1 MAELF
6 MECEEEELEP
16 WQRRIPEVVDD
27 DDDDDDEPIFVGEIT
42 SSKASANSR
51 QNSAPQRLPVDNGTP
66 NRSTASYNT
75 GPGPTFKAANQHYT
89 APASAPSVMAVSAI
103 YQPVSRSAG
112 ASATS
117 QPAQRPSPAPS
128 SAQPVC
134 RGIPAPIVPQVAV
147 RPLSPAS
154 QPVTRSL
161 LIPVTTQPL
170 DRTIPIVTQH
180 VSRTVTAVTAQ
191 PIIINNQGYIMS
203 SPQISGSS
211 TLMLGIKASSGGTQ
225 YPSGTSIAVLPGVSP
240 QVGRPVQQITQV
252 HQVTPV
258 RTVSNFS
265 HRPQVQVSSTIQSS
279 ILSLAHVQ
287 SSSQPSSAKLQPVQ
301 MTTTKLQPIQLASA
315 PLHSS
320 PVICAQQQSVPVV
333 SPQLQPAPQGTNRT
347 GNSTNP
353 AAKRSS
359 ASDGNGN
366 VPKKAKLDAGT
377 PPSAS
382 GNVKNGAP
390 FLKACPKCNIHFNLP
405 EPLRNHMRYCCYEMM
420 NVYFPMTSKQ
430 ETPATPV
437 KSADAEKGKLIMLV
451 NEFYYGKHEG
461 DFGLGQQEQKTNTT
475 FKCCSCLKILK
486 NNIRFMNHMKHH
498 LELEKQSNESW
509 ENHTTCQHCYR
520 QYSTPFQ
527 LQCHIES
534 AHSPYESTTNCK
546 ICELA
551 FESEQVLLQHMK
563 DNHKPG
569 EMPYVCQ
576 VCNYRSSFFSEV
588 ENHFRSV
595 HENTK
600 YLLCP
605 FCLKVIRSGT
615 PYMQH
620 YMRHQKKGIHRCT
633 KCRLQFL
640 TCKEKMD
647 HKTQHH
653 RTFRKPRSLEGLPP
667 GTKVVT
673 IRASLAS
680 GGSPASPNSSSKS
693 IISIIPNS
701 PNAKQSHKSQSS
713 QARSRSSSQNKKQE
727 RLNNSKLSG
736 RCTLALRNLRNHLG
750 VQKCVECYTEIKDFP
765 SHYPTFVNCHMCT
778 YRTSCTKAFANHM
791 MRFHTA
797 SSRDRLQKRT
807 RPPGSLRGLTLV
819 CLNCDFLTDSS
830 GADSM
835 SKHLTDRQNHTCQV
849 IVEQETAEICT
860 GERIKTEPRDS
871 HAVQEREDSEG
882 SKCTDELNKS
892 PTSPTHVERNERVD
906 PPDPGEAKEV
916 AAGGKVVSESSD
928 RGAALKGERDCSL
941 PHRGSDVKTEPSASD
956 PAQDTPGPQYQTSQD
971 IFKEEPGAKAPPSPS
986 ASEEEEKPDSGGSVP
1001 FEQFFRKVDEP
1012 QSVSSDVSEQ
1022 GSSHLEALT
1031 PSEVLEHEATE
1042 ILQKGGVAP
1051 AAARTPP
1058 ASDHAED
1065 SGDTSGADQP
1075 QDG

>member
-51 QNSAPQRLPVDNGTP
+51 QR
-66 NRSTASYNT
+66 
-75 GPGPTFKAANQHYT
+75 
-89 APASAPSVMAVSAI
+89 
-103 YQPVSRSAG
+103 PVSRSAG

-134 RGIPAPIVPQVAV
+134 RGIPAPIVPQ
-147 RPLSPAS
+147 
-154 QPVTRSL
+154 
-161 LIPVTTQPL
+161 
-170 DRTIPIVTQH
+170 IVTQH

-225 YPSGTSIAVLPGVSP
+225 YPSGTSIAVLP
-240 QVGRPVQQITQV
+240 GRPVQQITQV

-301 MTTTKLQPIQLASA
+301 MTTTKLQPIQLA
-315 PLHSS
+315 
-320 PVICAQQQSVPVV
+320 C
-333 SPQLQPAPQGTNRT
+333 
-347 GNSTNP
+347 NSTNP

-405 EPLRNHMRYCCYEMM
+405 EPLRNHMRRTCIMAQSM
-420 NVYFPMTSKQ
+420 
-430 ETPATPV
+430 
-437 KSADAEKGKLIMLV
+437 SADAEKGKLIMLV

-667 GTKVVT
+667 GTKVT

-849 IVEQETAEICT
+849 IVEQ
-860 GERIKTEPRDS
+860 
-871 HAVQEREDSEG
+871 
-882 SKCTDELNKS
+882 
-892 PTSPTHVERNERVD
+892 
-906 PPDPGEAKEV
+906 
-916 AAGGKVVSESSD
+916 
-928 RGAALKGERDCSL
+928 
-941 PHRGSDVKTEPSASD
+941 
-956 PAQDTPGPQYQTSQD
+956 
-971 IFKEEPGAKAPPSPS
+971 
-986 ASEEEEKPDSGGSVP
+986 
-1001 FEQFFRKVDEP
+1001 
-1012 QSVSSDVSEQ
+1012 
-1022 GSSHLEALT
+1022 
-1031 PSEVLEHEATE
+1031 
-1042 ILQKGGVAP
+1042 
-1051 AAARTPP
+1051 
-1058 ASDHAED
+1058 
-1065 SGDTSGADQP
+1065 
-1075 QDG
+1075 